1 MEIQDEIREI
11 SEISTKERGFEK
23 ILMRMKAE
31 WKPIKLSL
39 GDYKDS
45 GTWIIK
51 GIDPIIDKL
60 DEDIAKILS
69 IASSPF
75 VKFMESEVSKWR

>member
-1 MEIQDEIREI
+1 M
-11 SEISTKERGFEK
+11 K
-23 ILMRMKAE
+23 MKAE

-39 GDYKDS
+39 GIYKDS
-45 GTWIIK
+45 GTWILK
-51 GIDPIIDKL
+51 AIDPVIDKL

-75 VKFMESEVSKWR
+75 VKFMESEVSK

>member
-1 MEIQDEIREI
+1 MLIQDDIREI

-23 ILMRMKAE
+23 ILYKMKQE
-31 WKPIKLSL
+31 WKPVKLTL
-39 GDYKDS
+39 VPYKAS
-45 GTWIIK
+45 NTHIIK
-51 GIDPIIDKL
+51 SVDFILDKL